1 VPCLK
6 NIKKG
11 GQVITV
17 SDPAKGRVKARGV
30 LGALSE
36 KVLGLK
42 VLDTFMIMT
51 IMIKIIYLH
60 T

>member
-1 VPCLK
+1 
-6 NIKKG
+6 
-11 GQVITV
+11 VITV